1 MVPAGNSYIFT
12 FTLALDNNSTAQL
25 DGTLTADIISERNR
39 EAVILDDLPLTIE
52 NATERTASLE
62 LSAAQTAT
70 LDTVRDFTKGVLHL
84 ADVRNAEA
92 GGSIVHYG
100 PFRFAVRR
108 VVTT

>member
-1 MVPAGNSYIFT
+1 MPAGNDYIFT

-39 EAVILDDLPLTIE
+39 EVVILNDLALTIE
-52 NATERTASLE
+52 DATARTASLE

-70 LDTVRDFTKGVLHL
+70 LDTVRDFTKGVNHL
-84 ADVRNAEA
+84 ADIRNAEE
-92 GGSIVHYG
+92 GGAVVHYG

-108 VVTT
+108 VVTTP